1 MLLRKKLYFVYTQ
14 IIFCLRTNYNSL
26 SQKMKEMS
34 KNQAISNQIFT
45 CSNVR
50 HYVSIYFN
58 FLLNKWAQKNDFR
71 NQHCLHYFETYK
83 SFSWQMVLVEH
94 TETHFRKE
102 LYQNIAMLKYYT
114 YRIEYRLCLI
124 VTFYWTCNVSFQIHR
139 SKIVIQKI
147 VMIPLVV
154 HCCIREKWWGSD
166 YPPLNK
172 SLFWEKSKEQTY
184 FLLVLIIFYTLLSA
198 SFWDEILH
206 YALCLSK

>member
-1 MLLRKKLYFVYTQ
+1 MQQLVKYSKGKPRAHSVWVLEYYTILYILLLNYRTHWAENHLRKEF
-14 IIFCLRTNYNSL
+14 
-26 SQKMKEMS
+26 
-34 KNQAISNQIFT
+34 
-45 CSNVR
+45 
-50 HYVSIYFN
+50 H
-58 FLLNKWAQKNDFR
+58 
-71 NQHCLHYFETYK
+71 
-83 SFSWQMVLVEH
+83 
-94 TETHFRKE
+94 
-102 LYQNIAMLKYYT
+102 QNIYIQLITQKK
-114 YRIEYRLCLI
+114 IVFDWNIISKLCLI

>member
-1 MLLRKKLYFVYTQ
+1 
-14 IIFCLRTNYNSL
+14 
-26 SQKMKEMS
+26 
-34 KNQAISNQIFT
+34 
-45 CSNVR
+45 
-50 HYVSIYFN
+50 
-58 FLLNKWAQKNDFR
+58 
-71 NQHCLHYFETYK
+71 
-83 SFSWQMVLVEH
+83 
-94 TETHFRKE
+94 
-102 LYQNIAMLKYYT
+102 MLKYYT

-184 FLLVLIIFYTLLSA
+184 FLLVLIIFYTLSSA
-198 SFWDEILH
+198 SSWDEILH
-206 YALCLSK
+206 HALCLSKYIFKTSPNIDCPIILLQNTSILEKRDHEQVDMVIFPVGPNHLLCYLKWKLTCILST